1 MAKTKEPKIQRE
13 AHILCFAFPAQGHI
27 SPILQFCKRLASKG
41 LKVTLVS
48 TCTSS
53 TTNKFFQT
61 QANSI
66 KVEFISDGTE
76 EEKSTVKSTEEF
88 FELYKVLVSQS
99 LSEFM
104 EKQLG
109 SENPPKFV
117 IYDSIIPWIFDV
129 ARSFAIEAAP
139 FFTQPW
145 AVNSVNFHFLQGKFK
160 VPVEEPVLSLPSMPP
175 LKVTDLP
182 SYFDI
187 NGSYPLALSVLVNQF
202 TNMEKPKWLFCN
214 SFDKLEEELVKW
226 MASKY
231 PVKNIG
237 PSIPSKYFSKQCL
250 ENDKAY
256 GLSLFK
262 PNTDTCMTWLDSKDP
277 GSVVYVSFG
286 SVADLEKDQMEEVAW
301 GLKKSNT
308 FFLWVVRESESE
320 KLTKNFSEETSDKG
334 LIVTWCLQPE
344 VLAHKSVGCFMTHC
358 GWNSTLEA
366 LCLGLPMVAMPR
378 LFDQTTNAKYVE
390 DVWGVGVR
398 VRLNEERM
406 VTREEVEVCIRE
418 IMEGERGKE
427 IRRNSE
433 KWKKLAKE
441 AIDEGGSSDK
451 TIEELV
457 QKILSS

>member
-1 MAKTKEPKIQRE
+1 MHGLPSKGCERKKMEPMAKTKEPKIQRE

-129 ARSFAIEAAP
+129 ARSYAIEAAP

-187 NGSYPLALSVLVNQF
+187 NGSYPLALSLLVNQF
-202 TNMEKPKWLFCN
+202 TNIEKPNWLLCN
-214 SFDKLEEELVKW
+214 SFDKL
-226 MASKY
+226 
-231 PVKNIG
+231 G
-237 PSIPSKYFSKQCL
+237 
-250 ENDKAY
+250 
-256 GLSLFK
+256 
-262 PNTDTCMTWLDSKDP
+262 
-277 GSVVYVSFG
+277 
-286 SVADLEKDQMEEVAW
+286 EEV
-301 GLKKSNT
+301 S
-308 FFLWVVRESESE
+308 
-320 KLTKNFSEETSDKG
+320 
-334 LIVTWCLQPE
+334 
-344 VLAHKSVGCFMTHC
+344 
-358 GWNSTLEA
+358 
-366 LCLGLPMVAMPR
+366 
-378 LFDQTTNAKYVE
+378 
-390 DVWGVGVR
+390 
-398 VRLNEERM
+398 
-406 VTREEVEVCIRE
+406 
-418 IMEGERGKE
+418 
-427 IRRNSE
+427 
-433 KWKKLAKE
+433 
-441 AIDEGGSSDK
+441 
-451 TIEELV
+451 
-457 QKILSS
+457 